1 VFKRTAP
8 VYSLIMLKALQNAL
22 RMTNTDYRQIGK
34 ATAIRHQV
42 DTGKSEPGFGF
53 RGSES
58 NLNSSIVGNADDL
71 ERAVLWLSRLLI
83 GSLHEKTPDVFCYY
97 WAGRISVSSKT
108 LHPVGNPIIQ
118 QYCQG

>member
-1 VFKRTAP
+1 VLKRTAP

-71 ERAVLWLSRLLI
+71 ERAVLWFLRLFML
-83 GSLHEKTPDVFCYY
+83 
-97 WAGRISVSSKT
+97 
-108 LHPVGNPIIQ
+108 NPIQ
-118 QYCQG
+118 NSPLVLEVPL